1 MAGKQRQGDFP
12 LHKKIP
18 WGKAEAVRGAGQ
30 AAREK
35 RAVKKE
41 MQRISFGL
49 VDHQGFEPQ
58 TP

>member
-1 MAGKQRQGDFP
+1 MAGKQRQGNFL

-30 AAREK
+30 AAGK
-35 RAVKKE
+35 KAVKKE
-41 MQRISFGL
+41 VKRISFSL